1 MRFFSNA
8 WPTPEEERAG
18 AWKRF
23 SLLLQC
29 VFFFLTLAVG
39 AFALLFEFKGN
50 WFVMLVC
57 LGVAELLILKN
68 HFWRT
73 GVEAALWL
81 GGLYAFIFSLP
92 STGKPEA
99 LLVLAA
105 AAALAG
111 WRVRYALFGTLAMV
125 LVVGYFAW
133 RGLPHDA
140 IAFGCGVAVIAA
152 FACTRAWKRPS
163 TELLW
168 QMLLIVMPVAG
179 YAASDPSFYAH
190 ETATFLALAV
200 VFALIGIRY
209 RVRVPLVA
217 SGIAIAIAA
226 LDAYKQ
232 IPLATETQ
240 LMIAGVALLIVAAA
254 IARALRRRTHGFV
267 LDAAPPGELESIV
280 TGLAPAI
287 VTAAPAPATSA
298 QPVGG
303 GGEFGG
309 AGSSGNF

>member
-29 VFFFLTLAVG
+29 VFFFLTTLAVA

-50 WFVMLVC
+50 WFVLLVSV
-57 LGVAELLILKN
+57 GVSELLIQKK

-73 GVEAALWL
+73 GIEAALWL

-92 STGKPEA
+92 SSGKPEA

-125 LVVGYFAW
+125 LVTAYFAW
-133 RGLPHDA
+133 RHLPHEA
-140 IAFGCGVAVIAA
+140 LAFGCGIAVVAA

-179 YAASDPSFYAH
+179 YAASDTSFYAT
-190 ETATFLALAV
+190 ETATFFAFAI
-200 VFALIGIRY
+200 VFAMIGIRY

-226 LDAYKQ
+226 LDAHKQ

-240 LMIAGVALLIVAAA
+240 LMIAGIALLIVAAA

-280 TGLAPAI
+280 T
-287 VTAAPAPATSA
+287 
-298 QPVGG
+298 
-303 GGEFGG
+303 
-309 AGSSGNF
+309 